1 MRVTH
6 KSTFIPYQRNL
17 DEIQNRKF
25 KEEVRLST
33 GKAITS
39 LSDNPS
45 HYVDS
50 IMITSKIQQNE
61 NYINII
67 EDALSELR
75 ATEESLEFI
84 SDNVR
89 KIRELAIDAT
99 QIGNSGN
106 TYTLSVF
113 IKGILKDIIKQAN
126 ADFNGKYLFG
136 GTKTTS
142 SSYTDD
148 PGNEK
153 LPFEIIFSEPT
164 SDNPSGMTLLFKG
177 NDKDRIINK
186 DNKTTEVINTKAN
199 AIFGENNELFDTIIE
214 LYNLLAF
221 NADGSNRQEY
231 DNINKE
237 DFDKLNSLQQKLAV
251 YMEKIDKAN
260 GENGAKIN
268 RLDLISQQMTAETIR
283 LKEYRSLKEDTDVAR
298 STINLQMEE
307 IALRYSL
314 QIGSSIM
321 RNSLFDF
328 LR

>member
-17 DEIQNRKF
+17 DEIQGRKF
-25 KEEVRLST
+25 KEEIRLST

-39 LSDNPS
+39 LSDNPA

-50 IMITSKIQQNE
+50 KMFTSKIQQNE

-106 TYTLSVF
+106 TFSLSAF
-113 IKGILKDIIKQAN
+113 IKGILKDIVKQAN
-126 ADFNGKYLFG
+126 SDFNGKYLFG
-136 GTKTTS
+136 GTKTTP
-142 SSYTDD
+142 SSYNDD
-148 PGNEK
+148 PGNDK
-153 LPFEIIFSEPT
+153 LPFEIIYSKPT
-164 SDNPSGMTLLFKG
+164 PDNPSGMTLLFKG
-177 NDKDRIINK
+177 NDKDRVINK
-186 DNKTTEVINTKAN
+186 DNKTTEVINIKAN
-199 AIFGENNELFDTIIE
+199 AVFGKNNELFDTIIA

-221 NADGSNRQEY
+221 NPDGSNRQEY
-231 DNINKE
+231 DNISKE
-237 DFDKLNSLQQKLAV
+237 DVEQLNLLQQKLAA

-268 RLDLISQQMTAETIR
+268 RFDLISQQMTAETIR
-283 LKEYRSLKEDTDVAR
+283 LKEYRSIKEDTDVAR

-307 IALRYSL
+307 LALRYSL
-314 QIGSSIM
+314 QVGSSIM
-321 RNSLFDF
+321 RSSLFDF